1 MQWIDFLRPG
11 LVAVAAAALAACS
24 SAPWAPS
31 PQPAPLGR
39 ADAPAG
45 GVCNAAAA
53 QAVRGRSADAQTV
66 EQARVSSG
74 ARRAR
79 VLYPGQV
86 TTKEFDAER
95 LNLDVD
101 AKGVILAVRCG

>member
-1 MQWIDFLRPG
+1 MARMGVLRLG
-11 LVAVAAAALAACS
+11 LVAVGATALLACS
-24 SAPWAPS
+24 SAPWAP
-31 PQPAPLGR
+31 APPSAALGR

-45 GVCNAAAA
+45 GACNAEAA
-53 QAVRGRSADAQTV
+53 QVVRGKSADAQTV
-66 EQARVSSG
+66 EQARVASG

-86 TTKEFDAER
+86 TTKEFDGER

-101 AKGVILAVRCG
+101 AKGVILAARCG

>member
-1 MQWIDFLRPG
+1 MPWIEFLRPG
-11 LVAVAAAALAACS
+11 LVAVGTAALMACS

-31 PQPAPLGR
+31 QQSAPLGR

-45 GVCNAAAA
+45 GACNAAAA
-53 QAVRGRSADAQTV
+53 QAMRGKSADAQTV

-86 TTKEFDAER
+86 TTKEFDGER

-101 AKGVILAVRCG
+101 ARGVILVARCG

>member
-1 MQWIDFLRPG
+1 MSLIEFFRPV
-11 LVAVAAAALAACS
+11 LVALAAAALVACS

-45 GVCNAAAA
+45 GVCAAAAA
-53 QAVRGRSADAQTV
+53 QALRGKSADAQTV
-66 EQARVSSG
+66 ERARVASG

>member
-1 MQWIDFLRPG
+1 MPWIEFLRPG
-11 LVAVAAAALAACS
+11 LVAVGTAALVACS
-24 SAPWAPS
+24 FAPWAPS
-31 PQPAPLGR
+31 PQSAPLGR

-45 GVCNAAAA
+45 GACDAAAA
-53 QAVRGRSADAQTV
+53 QAMRGKSADAQTV

-101 AKGVILAVRCG
+101 VKGVILAVRCG